1 MKSNFIRNVFLL
13 AGGTASA
20 QLLNIVFLPILTRLY
35 DPSEFGVYSI
45 FVAIN
50 AILTV
55 ITTLKYENAIIS
67 TNSYRRAENLCI
79 ILFYTT
85 FSLSLVV
92 SFLYFIIC
100 LYIAEDFNI
109 AALVFSSFLSILFSS
124 WFLILY
130 FWNNKHSNYKVMA
143 RGRVIAV
150 ISMLFFSI
158 LYGYFIG
165 GVEGLLFGNAISFI
179 VNFVYMRMC
188 GVDVK
193 ISIAP
198 FFRGYAIK
206 LLKCFSN
213 FPKFLVVS
221 SLLDRSS
228 AQTHLFMF
236 GSFYGASMS
245 GWIGMHTR
253 IIALPTS
260 LICNAVADVFKRQAA
275 EKLANNGNCIKLFFN
290 TSLYLFA
297 IATPIAMTL
306 LFFAPELFKFFL
318 GQEWSRAGEIS
329 QILSISFWFSFI
341 VSPLSSLIYLED
353 NQHYDLYLQIYL
365 FFSLLIGLPACM
377 YLLNFDAALWFF
389 VLVYSSKYLIEYMIC
404 AKICKGR
411 I

>member
-85 FSLSLVV
+85 FVISLVV

-100 LYIAEDFNI
+100 LYIAEDLNI
-109 AALVFSSFLSILFSS
+109 TALVFSSFLSILFSS

-143 RGRVIAV
+143 RGRVVAV

-179 VNFVYMRMC
+179 VNFVYN
-188 GVDVK
+188 D
-193 ISIAP
+193 
-198 FFRGYAIK
+198 
-206 LLKCFSN
+206 
-213 FPKFLVVS
+213 
-221 SLLDRSS
+221 
-228 AQTHLFMF
+228 
-236 GSFYGASMS
+236 
-245 GWIGMHTR
+245 
-253 IIALPTS
+253 
-260 LICNAVADVFKRQAA
+260 
-275 EKLANNGNCIKLFFN
+275 
-290 TSLYLFA
+290 
-297 IATPIAMTL
+297 
-306 LFFAPELFKFFL
+306 
-318 GQEWSRAGEIS
+318 
-329 QILSISFWFSFI
+329 
-341 VSPLSSLIYLED
+341 
-353 NQHYDLYLQIYL
+353 
-365 FFSLLIGLPACM
+365 
-377 YLLNFDAALWFF
+377 
-389 VLVYSSKYLIEYMIC
+389 
-404 AKICKGR
+404 
-411 I
+411 